1 MAGKKN
7 VSLQEKEKLISIIKE
22 QPAVYDATLPE
33 YKDAQFQENIW
44 LSVAEAMGRDDISG
58 PEWKK
63 IWRNQRDSYVK
74 RKREMRTTKSGQAA
88 SRKQK
93 WPLMDLMSF
102 LDRYTE
108 EIR

>member
-44 LSVAEAMGRDDISG
+44 LSVAEAMGRDDISVCM
-58 PEWKK
+58 
-63 IWRNQRDSYVK
+63 RRDQCGAMAALAG
-74 RKREMRTTKSGQAA
+74 REHIRTTSPLYTVHDEAFFSPEPDAVAVAGAGAA
-88 SRKQK
+88 PQ
-93 WPLMDLMSF
+93 P
-102 LDRYTE
+102 
-108 EIR
+108 

>member
-22 QPAVYDATLPE
+22 QPAVYNATLPE

-58 PEWKK
+58 EYTFWQL
-63 IWRNQRDSYVK
+63 IIFRDVCFCFH
-74 RKREMRTTKSGQAA
+74 Q
-88 SRKQK
+88 
-93 WPLMDLMSF
+93 D
-102 LDRYTE
+102 
-108 EIR
+108 